1 MKITLNQTALTIT
14 LTSETPNE
22 VYHLGRLS
30 VKIPQARVDSVP
42 GSMKQIT
49 VDVEDL
55 LCLITK

>member
-1 MKITLNQTALTIT
+1 
-14 LTSETPNE
+14 
-22 VYHLGRLS
+22 